1 MALTT
6 HRPLD
11 LGDIA
16 KTLIAALDDDALDE
30 LARRVANRH
39 VRPEM
44 LDVKQAAKFL
54 GVSTATL
61 RRSESIRRVF
71 LEGCSK
77 PLYRMKDLD
86 MAIERAAKNGRRV
99 E

>member
-1 MALTT
+1 MTA
-6 HRPLD
+6 HRQID
-11 LGDIA
+11 LGDMA
-16 KTLIAALDDDALDE
+16 KALFTALDDDALDE

-44 LDVKQAAKFL
+44 VDGKQAAKFL

-61 RRSESIRRVF
+61 RRSESIRPVF

-77 PLYRMKDLD
+77 PLYRMKDLN
-86 MAIERAAKNGRRV
+86 MAIERAVKNGRT
-99 E
+99 EGA

>member
-1 MALTT
+1 MTA
-6 HRPLD
+6 HRQLD
-11 LGDIA
+11 LGEIA
-16 KTLIAALDDDALDE
+16 KALIAALDDDALDE
-30 LARRVANRH
+30 LARRVANRQ

-54 GVSTATL
+54 AVSTATL
-61 RRSESIRRVF
+61 RRSESIRPVF

-77 PLYRMKDLD
+77 PLYRMRDLD
-86 MAIERAAKNGRRV
+86 MAIERTAKSGRRV

>member
-1 MALTT
+1 MIAD
-6 HRPLD
+6 RQFD
-11 LGDIA
+11 LGEIA
-16 KTLIAALDDDALDE
+16 KALIAALDDDALDE
-30 LARRVANRH
+30 LARRVANRQ

-44 LDVKQAAKFL
+44 LDVKRAARFL

-61 RRSESIRRVF
+61 RRSEVIRPVF

-86 MAIERAAKNGRRV
+86 MEIERAVKNGRRA
-99 E
+99 